1 MQNVVTVNIRRLEL
15 RIGQDVRDM
24 GSDFFAIG
32 SDSTMIL
39 TRSEWRGGKLGRLFG
54 GKILWNALLDKN
66 LAPDFVEDRGHT
78 FGSDLPDS
86 DKRALIEFMKTF

>member
-1 MQNVVTVNIRRLEL
+1 MTPS
-15 RIGQDVRDM
+15 
-24 GSDFFAIG
+24 SDFFAIG

>member
-1 MQNVVTVNIRRLEL
+1 MPVKLVASVDPNQLVTFGARGNW
-15 RIGQDVRDM
+15 
-24 GSDFFAIG
+24 
-32 SDSTMIL
+32 L
-39 TRSEWRGGKLGRLFG
+39 TRLLARLFG
-54 GKILWNALLDKN
+54 GKILWDALLTRN